1 MRPLFHE
8 PGVSIMRAAS
18 IVLFVTALFT
28 PLSAAAEPSD
38 TYDGRPLPEFVKRL
52 LWAKAC
58 DVVERKPIDCAV
70 EPCTF
75 INAQGA
81 NFEPMTPP
89 WMSLLDYEWSVYNSF
104 QPALVE
110 SKLAAVDSFNSMRT
124 GLAFVSGLAFDINPA
139 NTIIDINPALV
150 RWVGRELIPP
160 PETAMCGKTAQALYD
175 ASIRDAVRQAL
186 TVFSDLKRRG
196 LLSRVDEEALSKA
209 YVTKKGPFAS
219 ACKAM
224 EKGPEASKWPRVSL
238 CWWWLRRAASNSV
251 EPTAGLLRDVITAYD
266 PAALK
271 TYGKSLPKKSP

>member
-1 MRPLFHE
+1 MRT
-8 PGVSIMRAAS
+8 A
-18 IVLFVTALFT
+18 VLVPTLVAVL
-28 PLSAAAEPSD
+28 LSPSARAEPNE
-38 TYDGRPLPEFVKRL
+38 TYEGRPLPNAVKHL

-58 DVVERKPIDCAV
+58 DMVERKPIDCAV

-75 INAQGA
+75 TNAAGA
-81 NFEPMTPP
+81 KFEPMPPP
-89 WMSLLDYEWSVYNSF
+89 WMSLIDYEWSIYNSF

-110 SKLAAVDSFNSMRT
+110 SKLAELNSFNSMRT
-124 GLAFVSGLAFDINPA
+124 GLAFVSGLAFDIDPSN
-139 NTIIDINPALV
+139 NLIDLNPALV

-160 PETAMCGKTAQALYD
+160 PDIPMCGKTAQALYD

-196 LLSRVDEEALSKA
+196 LLSRAKEEGLSKE

-238 CWWWLRRAASNSV
+238 CWWWLRRAATNSV
-251 EPTAGLLRDVITAYD
+251 EPIAGLLRDVITAYD
-266 PAALK
+266 PTALK
-271 TYGKSLPKKSP
+271 TYGKSLPKKTP